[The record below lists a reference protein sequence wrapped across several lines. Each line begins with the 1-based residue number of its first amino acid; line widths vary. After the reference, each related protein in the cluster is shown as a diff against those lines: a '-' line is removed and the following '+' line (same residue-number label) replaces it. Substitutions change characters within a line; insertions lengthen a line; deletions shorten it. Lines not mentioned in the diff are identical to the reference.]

1 MTLLGLELNASR
13 ARAVNGALG
22 DFPCPLPL
30 EPPHVE
36 LAMLLSLERSTP
48 AVGQAGLRLIRQ
60 TPHLCYR
67 DFLAGL
73 GAPSAPERSW
83 LGRPKTLDVA
93 EALTHV
99 FRRLQPIT
107 QSSAGV
113 VLALPGYFNSTQ
125 AALLRTLA
133 TQSRVPIMGSLP
145 IPLATALSAY
155 AEQSWHGMAVILDV
169 DDHALTLSTVEA
181 VEGQAHLL
189 ETRPYPILGLKL
201 WKERLLDALSDGC
214 VWQSRRDPRASPLAE
229 QALYEQ
235 LDGVMDACRQ
245 GRLLQIALPAANWF
259 QNLIV
264 SPDQPPEFCQSLVH
278 ATMQEVEHF
287 LGRPWPEGP
296 PGVILL
302 TAAAGRLPGLVQALR
317 AFLEDWKPA
326 PFLRA
331 APISSED
338 FGEQLFHGGCSGST
352 TVLVLSADAPAR
364 GAHMIAAYFQRGELL
379 VGHLERMAPLPL
391 PQPVEAGPAR
401 LHYQGEDYFVNEPRF
416 SLGRQA
422 GCNLVF
428 DGDLHQGVSPRHCE
442 IVLDYRS
449 FLLIDRSR
457 EGTLVNDAPVSG
469 TTLLRAGDWI
479 RLGPQGPLL
488 RFLGQ
493 GPGFSPLST
502 TA

>member
-13 ARAVNGALG
+13 ARAVSGTVG

-30 EPPHVE
+30 EPPHLE
-36 LAMLLSLERSTP
+36 LVMMLSLEQAAP
-48 AVGQAGLRLIRQ
+48 VVGQAGLRFARQ

-67 DFLAGL
+67 DFLASL
-73 GAPSAPERSW
+73 GAPPAPERSW
-83 LGRPKTLDVA
+83 LGGTRKLDGA
-93 EALTHV
+93 EAMTHV
-99 FRRLQPIT
+99 FRRLEPICH
-107 QSSAGV
+107 SCAGV
-113 VLALPGYFNSTQ
+113 VLAVPGYLNSLQAAKMRALGTQ
-125 AALLRTLA
+125 A
-133 TQSRVPIMGSLP
+133 RVPIFGSLP
-145 IPLATALSAY
+145 IPLASALSAY
-155 AEQSWHGMAVILDV
+155 AEQSWYGMAIVIDV

-181 VEGQAHLL
+181 VQGQAHLL
-189 ETRPYPILGLKL
+189 ETKTYPHLGLKI
-201 WKERLLDALSDGC
+201 WKERLLNALSDGC

-245 GRLLQIALPAANWF
+245 GRLLQISLPAANWF

-264 SPDQPPEFCQSLVH
+264 SPDQPPVFCQSLVQT
-278 ATMQEVEHF
+278 ALQEIEHF

-296 PGVILL
+296 PSVILL

-317 AFLEDWKPA
+317 TFLEDWKPA

-331 APISSED
+331 APSTTED
-338 FGEQLFHGGCSGST
+338 FGEQLFHGGFSGST

-364 GAHMIAAYFQRGELL
+364 GAHMIAAYFQRGELPP
-379 VGHLERMAPLPL
+379 GHLERTAPLPL

-401 LHYQGEDYFVNEPRF
+401 LHYRGEDYFINEPRF

-457 EGTLVNDAPVSG
+457 EGTLVNDAAVTG
-469 TTLLRAGDWI
+469 TSLLRAGDWI
-479 RLGPQGPLL
+479 RLGPHGPLL

-493 GPGFSPLST
+493 GPGLSPLST